1 MEKNL
6 SIGNPELGKVTI
18 SNVVTSKIATIQSAS
33 ISQRFA
39 KDGEP
44 IQGSIGKIACN
55 AVDSVLA
62 KVIEKSGADIS
73 SLKPFTLELVGDEE
87 DLREITVSELI
98 GSEIN
103 IEKAKVMLKWVSNR
117 NSSGWRDLKVV
128 LDITETES
136 VEEK

>member
-87 DLREITVSELI
+87 DLQEITVSELI